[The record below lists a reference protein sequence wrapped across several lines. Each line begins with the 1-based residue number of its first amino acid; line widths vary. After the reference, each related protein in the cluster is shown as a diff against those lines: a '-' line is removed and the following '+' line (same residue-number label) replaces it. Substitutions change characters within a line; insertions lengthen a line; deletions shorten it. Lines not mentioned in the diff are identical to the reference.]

1 MPQRIQYILLGC
13 AGRTCGGG
21 GQQQVAALHLKQ
33 VRYLVWH
40 DSMMFGV
47 TTINANWDVARSAI
61 QRLRDSS
68 SVYSTPTARARNES
82 GARRHYSG
90 LLGWWCANGVA
101 GDVVTCRLLQKRD
114 GVAIAMIV
122 GYNAGVE
129 RWVTMWLRWKCGRL
143 LEAWSGPWKLD
154 EDAMQLI
161 DFDDKLGL
169 TKLVMSFRRLTT
181 VQQAAAGAINNCFRF
196 RHCSTT
202 DRTLL
207 CATAPTAPHAEQ
219 NFSQNCRWP
228 RTGTTILMRER
239 PTEQIPTST
248 EKIQTR

>member
-169 TKLVMSFRRLTT
+169 TKLVMSFRRLAT
-181 VQQAAAGAINNCFRF
+181 VQQAAAGAINNCF

-207 CATAPTAPHAEQ
+207 CATAPTAPHTEQ
-219 NFSQNCRWP
+219 NFSQNCR
-228 RTGTTILMRER
+228 
-239 PTEQIPTST
+239 
-248 EKIQTR
+248 

>member
-1 MPQRIQYILLGC
+1 MHRI
-13 AGRTCGGG
+13 THH
-21 GQQQVAALHLKQ
+21 ALHRLYSVVQNEPVVVVASSKSRGVHLKE

-68 SVYSTPTARARNES
+68 SACTQYTDRTGMQREGSTARRVSES
-82 GARRHYSG
+82 RRHHSG
-90 LLGWWCANGVA
+90 LLGWWCANDVA

-154 EDAMQLI
+154 ENAMQLI

-169 TKLVMSFRRLTT
+169 TKTGDVVPTT
-181 VQQAAAGAINNCFRF
+181 RHSATSSSGSDQQ
-196 RHCSTT
+196 
-202 DRTLL
+202 LL
-207 CATAPTAPHAEQ
+207 PSLQHHRQNTPLCDCAYCATH
-219 NFSQNCRWP
+219 
-228 RTGTTILMRER
+228 RTKL
-239 PTEQIPTST
+239 
-248 EKIQTR
+248 

>member
-154 EDAMQLI
+154 ENAMQLI

-169 TKLVMSFRRLTT
+169 TKTGDVVPTT
-181 VQQAAAGAINNCFRF
+181 RHSATSSSGSNQQ
-196 RHCSTT
+196 
-202 DRTLL
+202 LL
-207 CATAPTAPHAEQ
+207 PSLQHHRQNTPLCDCAYCAT
-219 NFSQNCRWP
+219 R
-228 RTGTTILMRER
+228 RTKL
-239 PTEQIPTST
+239 
-248 EKIQTR
+248 